1 MTTRAL
7 RPARRRGAATV
18 LALAALAGTFAFA
31 DPATASD
38 HRLYLAASGGASI
51 YDVDCRGSSTC
62 DRVDRAGRA
71 AVGFFVAHNLAIE
84 ATVVDFGSAFASRG
98 ADSQRWRARLAGVG
112 LAVPLDFGGPWSGL
126 LRFGVASVHTTSDR
140 GSAGVF
146 VRSTGNSAEGY
157 AGLAV
162 AYALTPQ
169 VALELAFDS
178 TRAEVAGSAGRVD
191 ALTFGV
197 QLRF

>member
-1 MTTRAL
+1 MTPTFRVMTAVTMAL
-7 RPARRRGAATV
+7 LLTLGAAP
-18 LALAALAGTFAFA
+18 AAAQSAPL
-31 DPATASD
+31 D

-71 AVGFFVAHNLAIE
+71 AVGLFVAPNLAIE

-98 ADSQRWRARLAGVG
+98 PDSQRWRARLAGVG

-126 LRFGVASVHTTSDR
+126 LRFGIASVHMTSDR
-140 GSAGVF
+140 GSAGVL
-146 VRSTGNSAEGY
+146 VRSTGHTAEGY